1 MIKIFPI
8 DVYTAVT
15 SAESVKCHKEW
26 KMFKFKQNL
35 CWILA
40 FVDSGC
46 AEEIMK
52 TINTIDSKVQI
63 EVHNAIFWLKL
74 AHMIM

>member
-1 MIKIFPI
+1 MIKTFPN
-8 DVYTAVT
+8 DVHRALT
-15 SAESVKCHKEW
+15 SAEIVKWHKLW

-46 AEEIMK
+46 AEEKMK
-52 TINTIDSKVQI
+52 TINTIDLKVQI
-63 EVHNAIFWLKL
+63 ELHNAIFWLKL